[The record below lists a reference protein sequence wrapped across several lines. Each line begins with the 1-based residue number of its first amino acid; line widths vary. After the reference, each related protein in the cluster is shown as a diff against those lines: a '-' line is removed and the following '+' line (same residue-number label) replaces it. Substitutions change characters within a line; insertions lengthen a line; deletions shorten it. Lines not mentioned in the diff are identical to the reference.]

1 MISCRG
7 ASRLILFKQNLK
19 AGVFKR
25 HLKALIEDG
34 DILYPRPE
42 NKPTKYRVTMD
53 KDTAHTAGVL
63 KDFIA
68 ENKINILKE

>member
-19 AGVFKR
+19 GGVFKR
-25 HLKALIEDG
+25 HQGVNRKLRLFSH
-34 DILYPRPE
+34 RPE
-42 NKPTKYRVTMD
+42 NKPTKYRVAMD
-53 KDTAHTAGVL
+53 KDTAHTANVL